1 MRPTLL
7 CLALILIPFLAV
19 PGRAAEM
26 PLVLDLWLGKAP
38 GAAEKVGEEKLT
50 GNKGSRQLTNV
61 SRPTI
66 TVFRPEKTKETGVA
80 VLIAPGG
87 GYNFLAWDH
96 EGEDVASWLNA
107 LGITGILLKYR
118 VPMPPGPARD
128 NPSFAPHQDA
138 QRAMRLARSKAKEW
152 GIDPNRIGM
161 LGFSAGGHLTAM
173 TATSFDTRAYEPIDD
188 TDQMSYR
195 PDFAVLL
202 YPGGVVRR
210 GSDAL
215 VPGVHVSKETP
226 PAFFAH
232 CSDDRVSAENSV
244 MMYVALKRAGVPAE
258 LHIYASGGHGFGL
271 RPSKHPS
278 SQWPKRCEEWLRDR
292 GILAAEAGNHRGK
305 VQ

>member
-1 MRPTLL
+1 MRSALL
-7 CLALILIPFLAV
+7 CLALILIPCLCV
-19 PGRAAEM
+19 PGRTAEK
-26 PLVLDLWLGKAP
+26 PLVLDLWPGKPP
-38 GAAEKVGEEKLT
+38 GAADKAGEEKLT

-66 TVFRPEKTKETGVA
+66 TVFRPEKIKETGVA

-96 EGEDVASWLNA
+96 EGEDVASWLNS

-118 VPMPPGPARD
+118 VPMPPGPSRD
-128 NPSFAPHQDA
+128 DPSFGPHQDA

-173 TATSFDTRAYEPIDD
+173 TATNFDKRAYESIDD
-188 TDQMSYR
+188 TDQGSCR

-210 GSDAL
+210 GSETL
-215 VPGVHVSKETP
+215 VPGIHVSKETP

-258 LHIYASGGHGFGL
+258 LHVYASGGHGFGL

-292 GILAAEAGNHRGK
+292 GILAAEAG
-305 VQ
+305 Q